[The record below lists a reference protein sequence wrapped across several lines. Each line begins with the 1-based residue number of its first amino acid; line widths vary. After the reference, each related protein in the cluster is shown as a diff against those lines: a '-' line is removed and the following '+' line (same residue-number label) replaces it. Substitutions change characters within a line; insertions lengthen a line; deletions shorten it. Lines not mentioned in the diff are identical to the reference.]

1 MASLIQNE
9 LDITIMKHHFWTDS
23 KVVLSYLQSN
33 SRRFKTFVANQV
45 QQIKSSTSI
54 DDWKYV
60 KSLDNPADIASRELN
75 PNESDKI
82 DVLRP
87 TFLREPQ
94 DKRESSEVTTDV
106 NEDDIELKKV
116 NIISTSL
123 PNRFFQLIT
132 NVSCWNKMKRIVA

>member
-1 MASLIQNE
+1 M
-9 LDITIMKHHFWTDS
+9 
-23 KVVLSYLQSN
+23 
-33 SRRFKTFVANQV
+33 
-45 QQIKSSTSI
+45 
-54 DDWKYV
+54 

-82 DVLRP
+82 DVWFYSP

-116 NIISTSL
+116 NIISTSS